1 MPSPPGERAAETDSR
16 TPARD
21 WDRLAPWIVAGV
33 LTVLALLHVVRH
45 GGDFFTY
52 WRAAQRFLA
61 GAPQYPASDGL
72 GTYRYSPG
80 VLLLLAP
87 FTLVSVAAGRTIW
100 FLLVVLSGAW
110 VARRLVRGL
119 PSPLPGTAVLVGF
132 LGVSRPFLDEFFYGQ
147 ADWLVLAL
155 LVAALTAED
164 RRRDLL
170 SGALVALAG
179 GLKLAPFLLAVDFAL
194 RRRWRALGGVA
205 LGVLALL
212 AAPLLTYGLAGT
224 VAVHREWIASLST
237 SAAGM
242 VGGDLNQGVFGI
254 VARAA
259 GALGVPGAVATA
271 IALTAATAVVLAAL
285 SAAWPEPRRALLLFA
300 LALASPLG
308 WTWNFLTAWPALSL
322 LAASGRRARL
332 AVGILGAALLACIYD
347 VVGPRI
353 EDAVFRW
360 SLPGLGFLVLFVL
373 LRAAGRWPGSTS
385 RPPRCSPPAGCDA
398 ARSGRSP

>member
-1 MPSPPGERAAETDSR
+1 METGRR
-16 TPARD
+16 TLARD

-33 LTVLALLHVVRH
+33 LALFAILHVVRH

-87 FTLVSVAAGRTIW
+87 FTLVPVAAGRTIW

-119 PSPLPGTAVLVGF
+119 PSPLAGTAVLVGF

-155 LVAALTAED
+155 LVAALAAED

-170 SGALVALAG
+170 AGVLVALAG
-179 GLKLAPFLLAVDFAL
+179 GLKLAPFLLAGDFAL

-205 LGVLALL
+205 VGVLALL
-212 AAPLLTYGLAGT
+212 AAPVLSYGPAGT

-242 VGGDLNQGVFGI
+242 VGGHLNQGVFGI

-259 GALGVPGAVATA
+259 GAMGVPGALATG
-271 IALTAATAVVLAAL
+271 IAVLAAAAVVVAAL

-322 LAASGRRARL
+322 LAASGPRARL
-332 AVGILGAALLACIYD
+332 AVGVLGTALLACIYD
-347 VVGPRI
+347 VVGSRI
-353 EDAVFRW
+353 EDQVFRW
-360 SLPGLGFLVLFVL
+360 SLPGLGFLALFVL
-373 LRAAGRWPGSTS
+373 LRAAGRWRGVPVRVS
-385 RPPRCSPPAGCDA
+385 R
-398 ARSGRSP
+398 

>member
-1 MPSPPGERAAETDSR
+1 MPSPPGEPAAETGDR

-21 WDRLAPWIVAGV
+21 WNRLAPWIVGG
-33 LTVLALLHVVRH
+33 VLALFAFLHVVRH

-80 VLLLLAP
+80 VLLFLAP
-87 FTLVSVAAGRTIW
+87 FTLVPVAAGRTIW
-100 FLLVVLSGAW
+100 FVLVVLSGAW
-110 VARRLVRGL
+110 VARRLVRGI
-119 PSPLPGTAVLVGF
+119 PSPLAGAAVLVGL

-164 RRRDLL
+164 RRRDGLA
-170 SGALVALAG
+170 GVLVALAG

-194 RRRWRALGGVA
+194 RRRWRALAGVA
-205 LGVLALL
+205 AGTLALL
-212 AAPLLTYGLAGT
+212 AAPLLTYGPAGT
-224 VAVHREWIASLST
+224 VAVHREWCHSLST

-242 VGGDLNQGVFGI
+242 VGGHLNQGIFGI

-259 GALGVPGAVATA
+259 GAPSALGTA
-271 IALTAATAVVLAAL
+271 IALATAAAIIIAAL

-308 WTWNFLTAWPALSL
+308 WTWNFVTAWPALSL
-322 LAASGRRARL
+322 LAASGPRARL

-353 EDAVFRW
+353 EDQVFRW
-360 SLPGLGFLVLFVL
+360 SLPGLGFLALFVL
-373 LRAAGRWPGSTS
+373 LRGAGRWPGSTS
-385 RPPRCSPPAGCDA
+385 RPPRCSPPAGCDGP
-398 ARSGRSP
+398 RSGRSP

>member
-1 MPSPPGERAAETDSR
+1 VESGGR

-21 WDRLAPWIVAGV
+21 WDRLAPWIVGG
-33 LTVLALLHVVRH
+33 VLALFAVLHVVRH

-61 GAPQYPASDGL
+61 GAPQYPPSDGL

-87 FTLVSVAAGRTIW
+87 FTLVPVAAGRTIW

-119 PSPLPGTAVLVGF
+119 PSPLAGTAVLVGF

-147 ADWLVLAL
+147 ADWLVLSL
-155 LVAALTAED
+155 LVAALAAED

-170 SGALVALAG
+170 AGVLAALAG

-205 LGVLALL
+205 LGVLALV
-212 AAPLLTYGLAGT
+212 AAPLLTYGPAGT
-224 VAVHREWIASLST
+224 VDVHREWIGSLST

-242 VGGDLNQGVFGI
+242 VVGHLNQGVFGI

-259 GALGVPGAVATA
+259 GGLGAPDGLATGIAV
-271 IALTAATAVVLAAL
+271 LAAAAVVVAAL

-300 LALASPLG
+300 VALASPLG

-322 LAASGRRARL
+322 LAASGPRARL

-353 EDAVFRW
+353 EDQVFRW
-360 SLPGLGFLVLFVL
+360 SLPGLGFLALFVL
-373 LRAAGRWPGSTS
+373 LRGAGRWPGSTS
-385 RPPRCSPPAGCDA
+385 RPPRCSPPAGCDGG
-398 ARSGRSP
+398 RSGRSP

>member
-1 MPSPPGERAAETDSR
+1 MPSPPGEPAVETGRR
-16 TPARD
+16 TLARD

-33 LTVLALLHVVRH
+33 LALFAILHVVRH

-87 FTLVSVAAGRTIW
+87 FTLVPVAAGRTIW

-119 PSPLPGTAVLVGF
+119 PSPLAGTAVLVGF

-170 SGALVALAG
+170 AGLLV
-179 GLKLAPFLLAVDFAL
+179 
-194 RRRWRALGGVA
+194 
-205 LGVLALL
+205 
-212 AAPLLTYGLAGT
+212 
-224 VAVHREWIASLST
+224 
-237 SAAGM
+237 
-242 VGGDLNQGVFGI
+242 
-254 VARAA
+254 
-259 GALGVPGAVATA
+259 
-271 IALTAATAVVLAAL
+271 
-285 SAAWPEPRRALLLFA
+285 
-300 LALASPLG
+300 
-308 WTWNFLTAWPALSL
+308 
-322 LAASGRRARL
+322 
-332 AVGILGAALLACIYD
+332 
-347 VVGPRI
+347 
-353 EDAVFRW
+353 
-360 SLPGLGFLVLFVL
+360 
-373 LRAAGRWPGSTS
+373 
-385 RPPRCSPPAGCDA
+385 
-398 ARSGRSP
+398 